1 MYQNR
6 PSGKLYQKLNNFPRI
21 VESNKISKVTKVKFK
36 IISGGTTWKKYMH
49 MQEFL
54 HRHRD

>member
-36 IISGGTTWKKYMH
+36 IISRGTTWEKH
-49 MQEFL
+49 MATQEFL
-54 HRHRD
+54 HLPRD